1 MESGFDN
8 FYMNRRGLN
17 SIHTAF
23 SIFGVPFQNIP
34 SKIHS
39 HGILLIFDHF
49 IFHRLGLSGQVFE
62 QSLFLFFLL
71 PPPPTPLP
79 DGWWMGESRQ
89 KKKRGERKERVMED
103 RT

>member
-23 SIFGVPFQNIP
+23 SIFGLPFQNIP
-34 SKIHS
+34 SKFHS

-49 IFHRLGLSGQVFE
+49 IFHRLGSSGGPIVSAAIIE
-62 QSLFLFFLL
+62 WNTSDTVLFAARCA
-71 PPPPTPLP
+71 PTPP
-79 DGWWMGESRQ
+79 RSS
-89 KKKRGERKERVMED
+89 
-103 RT
+103 